1 MRFYGNI
8 TQTLRCVNMA
18 TGTQTVLYVNDRR
31 VPMATGT
38 ETVLYVNKP
47 LVTMV
52 TITRTLLYVHKFRVT
67 METGTETFLYV
78 NEQSVTVAN
87 CNAGSTPGER
97 STIAHD
103 HSHASSERCVSEC
116 S

>member
-1 MRFYGNI
+1 MAGVSQLQRSHSHGNGSPVWSACALSCFFI
-8 TQTLRCVNMA
+8 HGSYA
-18 TGTQTVLYVNDRR
+18 
-31 VPMATGT
+31 
-38 ETVLYVNKP
+38 ETVLFVNKP

>member
-18 TGTQTVLYVNDRR
+18 TGTQIVLYVNEPR
-31 VPMATGT
+31 VTMVTGTQIPRCVNMATLT
-38 ETVLYVNKP
+38 QSVLYVNKP
-47 LVTMV
+47 
-52 TITRTLLYVHKFRVT
+52 RVP
-67 METGTETFLYV
+67 MATGTETFLYV